1 MTEKP
6 EPWTKKTWGAY
17 EHIDEVVP
25 IEDIRLAYLWAVE
38 GITGRIK
45 ERNDRIERTPIVSD
59 AIHRMLMFD
68 KYEISGLNEALEL
81 LKKAFQA
88 VSEDVKP

>member
-6 EPWTKKTWGAY
+6 EPLTTKNWNSQ
-17 EHIDEVVP
+17 EHLDGLVT
-25 IEDIRLAYLWAVE
+25 IESVRGAYLWTVKE
-38 GITGRIK
+38 IESRIK

-59 AIHRMLMFD
+59 AIYRMLMFD

-88 VSEDVKP
+88 VSGDVKS